1 MALISVDRKML
12 HQLSSEDFCR
22 ILKQYKYNLRE
33 CLELLSELRI
43 RGLEYFY
50 NYGLRNIYG
59 SFRVVGAGFTGVSL
73 LALFNNKVSIV
84 KILRKDSR
92 RTDMLHECK
101 ILELSSRLGVSPHVY
116 SCSKN
121 YIVMEF
127 VDGPTLAEYLKEYQ
141 ALERLYDLRLV
152 LRSIIYKAYLL
163 DAHHIDHGELSRPY
177 KHVIL
182 SPRGVYFVDFDS
194 ASLLRKPR
202 NLTSILGGI
211 FFRYNEFSRT
221 ITSSLGINV
230 SDLEQVR
237 SLVKDYKKHMEFNI
251 VEKIMIKL
259 KIF

>member
-33 CLELLSELRI
+33 CLGLLSELRTH
-43 RGLEYFY
+43 GLEYFY

-59 SFRVVGAGFTGVSL
+59 NLRVVGAGFTGVSL

-92 RTDMLHECK
+92 RTDMLHECN
-101 ILELSSRLGVSPHVY
+101 ILETSSRLGVSPYVY
-116 SCSKN
+116 SCSEN

-127 VDGPTLAEYLKEYQ
+127 VDGPTLAEYLKEYRE
-141 ALERLYDLRLV
+141 ARRPYDLRLV
-152 LRSIIYKAYLL
+152 LRSMIYKAHLL
-163 DAHHIDHGELSRPY
+163 DIHHIDHGELSRPY
-177 KHVIL
+177 KHVII

-211 FFRYNEFSRT
+211 FFRYNEFSKT
-221 ITSSLGINV
+221 ITSSLGINI
-230 SDLEQVR
+230 SNLKQVR
-237 SLVKDYKKHMEFNI
+237 SLVKDYKKHMDFNI